1 MILRRNFLFKLQLPP
16 APPPPSFPDGF
27 NPPATEAEK
36 DPENQQAVEAQPPAV
51 DPIIDQGPAKR
62 MKF

>member
-1 MILRRNFLFKLQLPP
+1 MQLPP
-16 APPPPSFPDGF
+16 APPPPPFPDGF
-27 NPPATEAEK
+27 VPPTTEADKE
-36 DPENQQAVEAQPPAV
+36 PENQQTAEPQPPAV

>member
-1 MILRRNFLFKLQLPP
+1 MRRNFLFKLQLPP
-16 APPPPSFPDGF
+16 APPPPPFPDGF
-27 NPPATEAEK
+27 IPSATTEAEK
-36 DPENQQAVEAQPPAV
+36 DPEDQQAVEAQPPAV